1 MAVIRVDN
9 DGKKVISKHA
19 RRTAAAATI
28 MAVIGVVVYAT
39 GDPLGGLFFIL
50 GGNTM
55 ATIHN
60 LADDSQNT
68 MWESIVTTWYSVNW
82 GLIVAIWLVSG
93 LAATFGLY
101 GGTWFGKR
109 KAVKQIAKEKA
120 EKCNKEKKCAKKKCE
135 TPSGCV

>member
-19 RRTAAAATI
+19 RRTAAAAAI

-50 GGNTM
+50 GGNTI

-60 LADDSQNT
+60 LADDS
-68 MWESIVTTWYSVNW
+68 
-82 GLIVAIWLVSG
+82 
-93 LAATFGLY
+93 
-101 GGTWFGKR
+101 
-109 KAVKQIAKEKA
+109 
-120 EKCNKEKKCAKKKCE
+120 
-135 TPSGCV
+135 